1 MYTLTVYSL
10 IAIRFSRKAQII
22 VDVRNE
28 TNNDPNISS
37 GKWIPQNTLETPPN
51 KPKKSNEQPTIFVDL
66 ENSNMVAIESKK
78 VVWSD
83 GNDESGA

>member
-10 IAIRFSRKAQII
+10 ITISFSLKVQII

-28 TNNDPNISS
+28 TNNEPNVSS
-37 GKWIPQNTLETPPN
+37 GKWIPQNTLEIPPQ
-51 KPKKSNEQPTIFVDL
+51 KPKKSNEQPIILVDL
-66 ENSNMVAIESKK
+66 KNSNMVAIESKK